1 LGWCG
6 PTFARDVYA
15 ELVAYESFNGDGKC
29 ESRANRD
36 GYKIVIEGGK
46 NMLTN
51 NKDAYFT
58 ISELEVWEVV
68 NVENLVYKKWSDCKN
83 Q

>member
-1 LGWCG
+1 VFGSIGNWG
-6 PTFARDVYA
+6 
-15 ELVAYESFNGDGKC
+15 ELRACEPFNGDGKC
-29 ESRANRD
+29 VSCAYQS

-51 NKDAYFT
+51 YKDGNFT

-68 NVENLVYKKWSDCKN
+68 NVENLPKKKEGNCTN